1 MEVIMSSEVIDI
13 PSTPTEQAPQQA
25 QPTPQEQIQT
35 AINNEMRFCEET
47 LIRAVRTCVVN
58 VVSIVQ
64 QQQAK

>member
-1 MEVIMSSEVIDI
+1 MSSEVIDI
-13 PSTPTEQAPQQA
+13 PSTPSTPVEQAQQA